1 MIKEELLK
9 KKKLKEKQ
17 NTIINIILLGF
28 LFLLPT
34 NIYALS
40 KAPIDITNQTIESL
54 NDYLNSNI
62 ITSEELV
69 NIYLDRIKTYSEY
82 NAIITINDK
91 AIEEARRLDDERSKG
106 KIRSQLH
113 GIPIIVKDNIDV
125 KNMPTTAGARALSNN
140 YPKEDAEVIKKLK
153 KAGAIILAKSNMS
166 EFAFQAS
173 SSRSSYGTVK
183 NAYNKE
189 YSSYGSSGGSAVSV
203 ALSFAP
209 AALGTD
215 TDSSIR
221 IPASAANI
229 IGYRPTTNLISN
241 NGVLPYDPERDT
253 VGILA
258 KTVNDTIIINNII
271 SSKRINLN
279 TKEAITIGVPKDFIK
294 GDNSNILPE
303 NKEIYV
309 EIEGLINSVI
319 SKLEKN
325 NINIVYLDSYYTTN
339 QNYYVEGS
347 YSGFLFCDSF
357 NDYLAGTTGTI
368 RSFYELSE
376 SNNKI
381 TDLKLYGKHCNT
393 TRTLDEKNKLKSE
406 YRNYLTKI
414 YREKELDVIM
424 YPTTKNKLLKSGQ
437 TGLVNLSA
445 HASSTVNYPAISMP
459 LGFDKDNLPYG
470 IEFMSLNNDDNNL
483 LNIAKIYE
491 SINYNNN
498 LPQNAPNLYA
508 IDKEVN
514 ILIDNYKNKK
524 NKILLKSDWSKK
536 VKKFFKNYNENKNV
550 SNDAKM
556 LNKQFKKLVLFSYL
570 IRIIPIILLY
580 LINKFF
586 FKRKKSKK
594 QILRRKIFNDRI
606 YTNRKRK
613 RMPR

>member
-1 MIKEELLK
+1 M
-9 KKKLKEKQ
+9 
-17 NTIINIILLGF
+17 
-28 LFLLPT
+28 
-34 NIYALS
+34 
-40 KAPIDITNQTIESL
+40 
-54 NDYLNSNI
+54 
-62 ITSEELV
+62 
-69 NIYLDRIKTYSEY
+69 
-82 NAIITINDK
+82 
-91 AIEEARRLDDERSKG
+91 
-106 KIRSQLH
+106 
-113 GIPIIVKDNIDV
+113 
-125 KNMPTTAGARALSNN
+125 
-140 YPKEDAEVIKKLK
+140 
-153 KAGAIILAKSNMS
+153 
-166 EFAFQAS
+166 
-173 SSRSSYGTVK
+173 
-183 NAYNKE
+183 
-189 YSSYGSSGGSAVSV
+189 
-203 ALSFAP
+203 
-209 AALGTD
+209 
-215 TDSSIR
+215 
-221 IPASAANI
+221 
-229 IGYRPTTNLISN
+229 
-241 NGVLPYDPERDT
+241 
-253 VGILA
+253 
-258 KTVNDTIIINNII
+258 
-271 SSKRINLN
+271 
-279 TKEAITIGVPKDFIK
+279 
-294 GDNSNILPE
+294 
-303 NKEIYV
+303 
-309 EIEGLINSVI
+309 
-319 SKLEKN
+319 
-325 NINIVYLDSYYTTN
+325 
-339 QNYYVEGS
+339 
-347 YSGFLFCDSF
+347 
-357 NDYLAGTTGTI
+357 
-368 RSFYELSE
+368 
-376 SNNKI
+376 
-381 TDLKLYGKHCNT
+381 
-393 TRTLDEKNKLKSE
+393 DEKNKLKSE